1 MALALLALGACDS
14 RSGAGP
20 DLGMAPTPV
29 PAPVAQ
35 APVRL
40 DTQQQAGSERY
51 SATVAEAEIE
61 APVEARSARYS
72 LRLDQ

>member
-20 DLGMAPTPV
+20 DVGLAPTPV

-35 APVRL
+35 APLRL
-40 DTQQQAGSERY
+40 NTQEQAGSERY
-51 SATVAEAEIE
+51 SATVAEAQIE
-61 APVEARSARYS
+61 APVEARSARYVLS
-72 LRLDQ
+72 LDQ